1 MNGKNDRETHGYTA
15 VDYVWSVTPPGT
27 SKPRSDLM
35 TSTCRAITR
44 TLNEHYQTQRYGLGG
59 ANTTYPISAFITD
72 LVYLEGTGVHVDVKK
87 ITVRFLVY

>member
-1 MNGKNDRETHGYTA
+1 MGTLPWIMFGQSRLLVRRE
-15 VDYVWSVTPPGT
+15 
-27 SKPRSDLM
+27 PRSDLM